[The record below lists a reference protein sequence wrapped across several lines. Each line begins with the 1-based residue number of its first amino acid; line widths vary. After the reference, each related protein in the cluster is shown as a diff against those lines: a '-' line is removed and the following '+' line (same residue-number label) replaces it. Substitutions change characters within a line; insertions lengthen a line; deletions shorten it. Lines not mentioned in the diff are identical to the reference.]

1 MDWLNIIAK
10 IRKLREDFDRS
21 SKCLNK
27 SAPISNDTKIKH
39 LETILVKYNEVRVI
53 ILDHNTKLSSL
64 QLTQVKDKISRL
76 RENILYVSQRHKIQ
90 VLVPNTLYFPAELLL
105 DVIADERDSK
115 QTESKIG
122 NKMAQSVVNFLKT
135 ASSLLFEYDGKAEN
149 LQCFKDAL
157 NLLDSIKGEHET
169 LAVNVIKTKLKGH
182 AKHRKNNTGNKR

>member
-1 MDWLNIIAK
+1 M
-10 IRKLREDFDRS
+10 
-21 SKCLNK
+21 
-27 SAPISNDTKIKH
+27 
-39 LETILVKYNEVRVI
+39 
-53 ILDHNTKLSSL
+53 
-64 QLTQVKDKISRL
+64 
-76 RENILYVSQRHKIQ
+76 SQRHKIQ
-90 VLVPNTLYFPAELLL
+90 VLVPNTLYFPADLLL

-169 LAVNVIKTKLKGH
+169 LAFNVIKTKLKGH